1 MTQYMVDIKLPN
13 LVTQEFISL
22 IPAQRARI
30 NTLFED
36 GKILSYTLAHT
47 RTQLWVVMQA
57 KDEREVEAILE
68 EFPLIKYMQFTI
80 HELSFHNMVSSGMPL
95 ISLN

>member
-22 IPAQRARI
+22 IPAQRALI
-30 NTLFED
+30 NTLFEA
-36 GKILSYTLAHT
+36 GTILSYTLAHK
-47 RTQLWVVMQA
+47 RTKLWVVIRAQNEM
-57 KDEREVEAILE
+57 EVEAILE